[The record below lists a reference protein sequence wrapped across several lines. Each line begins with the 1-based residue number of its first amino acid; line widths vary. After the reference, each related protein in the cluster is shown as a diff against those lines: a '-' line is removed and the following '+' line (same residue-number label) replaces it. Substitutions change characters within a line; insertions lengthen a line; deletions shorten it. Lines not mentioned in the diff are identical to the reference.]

1 MKCVDKCNKVDFR
14 EYIYGVIMASPRSVE
29 AVLGKVTRIEPFTCK
44 MAEQSLAEVGAWA
57 GKLSTQ

>member
-14 EYIYGVIMASPRSVE
+14 EYIYGVIMASPKSVE
-29 AVLGKVTRIEPFTCK
+29 ATLGKVTRLEPIVCRMSEK
-44 MAEQSLAEVGAWA
+44 SLVEVGAWA

>member
-29 AVLGKVTRIEPFTCK
+29 AVLGKVTRLEPIICRMSK
-44 MAEQSLAEVGAWA
+44 ESLVEVGAWA